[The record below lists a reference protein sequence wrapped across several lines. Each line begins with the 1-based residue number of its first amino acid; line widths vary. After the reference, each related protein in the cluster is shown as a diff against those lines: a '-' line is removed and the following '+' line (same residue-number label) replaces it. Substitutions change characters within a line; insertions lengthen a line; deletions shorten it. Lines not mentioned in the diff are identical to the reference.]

1 MKQSLFLFAI
11 LALISSQ
18 ATAFDLKKLNCDD
31 TAEITPKIQSDSKI
45 KVEGESS
52 IKITTQWPT
61 TVCLGAVDG
70 LDIENVK
77 LIYRAKVKSNL
88 DGNAFLEMWVQVGG
102 KQYFSRNLNSS
113 LKGTVDWKTIQTPFI
128 LQKGH
133 KPEKVTLNLVINGK
147 GTVWI
152 DDIVLAK
159 NALE

>member
-11 LALISSQ
+11 LALIASQ
-18 ATAFDLKKLNCDD
+18 ANAFDLKKLNCDD

-61 TVCLGAVDG
+61 TVCLGAVAG
-70 LDIENVK
+70 LDIDNVK

-102 KQYFSRNLNSS
+102 KQYFSRNLNSP

-128 LQKGH
+128 LHKGH